1 MTLFILFSSLSI
13 IDKTGKAVQD
23 TNNASL
29 PSKFILDKT
38 SNKYSSST
46 FPISKSDSISKYVN
60 PLTVI
65 FSLLK

>member
-1 MTLFILFSSLSI
+1 MTLFIFFSSLSI
-13 IDKTGKAVQD
+13 IDNTGKAVQD

-29 PSKFILDKT
+29 SSKLIFDKT

-60 PLTVI
+60 ALTAI
-65 FSLLK
+65 FSF